1 MGVTGLSENG
11 HQTLPIHNTRLPSL
25 VPVWL
30 SADSAS
36 LSTQEE
42 QGTAPFLLVSFRL
55 SLCWPR
61 LTERGGG
68 GLEDVVERGR
78 YSYQKD
84 ILALE
89 SEEGLAGGYHNL
101 GVARHR
107 SISSGFLAFL
117 IVLVEAGRE
126 RERERERKRA
136 RFVKKP
142 FWHRNLKRVLQV
154 YIKMFE

>member
-1 MGVTGLSENG
+1 MAQCRQRFTEHTGRTG
-11 HQTLPIHNTRLPSL
+11 HSTISSGFLPTLIVLAE
-25 VPVWL
+25 
-30 SADSAS
+30 AD
-36 LSTQEE
+36 
-42 QGTAPFLLVSFRL
+42 R
-55 SLCWPR
+55 
-61 LTERGGG
+61 ERGGG
-68 GLEDVVERGR
+68 GEGLEDVVERGR

-126 RERERERKRA
+126 RERERERERG
-136 RFVKKP
+136 RE
-142 FWHRNLKRVLQV
+142 RDLLKSPSG
-154 YIKMFE
+154 IGI